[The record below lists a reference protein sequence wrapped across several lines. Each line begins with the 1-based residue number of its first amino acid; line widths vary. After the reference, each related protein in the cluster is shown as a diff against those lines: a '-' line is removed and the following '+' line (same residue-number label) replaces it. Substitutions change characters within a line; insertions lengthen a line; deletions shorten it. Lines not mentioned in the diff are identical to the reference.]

1 MPVPEEDLPV
11 LLPDVEDYKPK
22 GRSPLATA
30 EDWVNTT
37 CPSCGGPARRETDT
51 MDTFVDSSW
60 YFLRYTD
67 ADNERAAWDPDVTN
81 YWTPVDQ
88 YIGGIE
94 HAILHLLYAR
104 FFVKVFADM
113 GLLDS
118 QEPFQK
124 LFTQGMITRDGAK
137 MSKSK
142 GNVISPQPI
151 IERYGADTARAY
163 ILFIGPPDQDADW
176 SDEGVEGVHRF
187 LGRLWRLAADVTD
200 RAGRRAP
207 DPNAG
212 TGEGDDLELLRKVH
226 WAIDKV
232 THDLADRF
240 AFNTAISAVME
251 LVNDASRRRETASD
265 DVMHLAAATAASLIF
280 PFAPHTG
287 ADAYELLTGDRV
299 WEQPWPAADPALL
312 ERDVVEV
319 AVQVN
324 GKLRDRIQA
333 PRDASREQLEELAR
347 EQPNV
352 VRHLE
357 GHEVVKVV
365 VVPGRLVNFVVR

>member
-1 MPVPEEDLPV
+1 
-11 LLPDVEDYKPK
+11 
-22 GRSPLATA
+22 
-30 EDWVNTT
+30 
-37 CPSCGGPARRETDT
+37 

-67 ADNERAAWDPDVTN
+67 ADNDEAAWDPDVTN

-118 QEPFQK
+118 QEPFSR

-142 GNVISPQPI
+142 GNMISPEPYV
-151 IERYGADTARAY
+151 ERYGADTARAY

-176 SDEGVEGVHRF
+176 TDEGVEGVHRF
-187 LGRLWRLAADVTD
+187 LGRLWRMAADVSE
-200 RAGRRAP
+200 RVGRRAP

-212 TGEGDDLELLRKVH
+212 SGEGDDLELLRKVH

-232 THDLADRF
+232 TNDLAGRF
-240 AFNTAISAVME
+240 AFNTAIAAVME
-251 LVNDASRRRETASD
+251 LVNEASRRRETASD
-265 DVMHLAAATAASLIF
+265 DVLHLAAATAASLIF

-312 ERDVVEV
+312 ERDVIEV

-333 PRDASREQLEELAR
+333 PADASREQLEALAR
-347 EQPNV
+347 ERPNV
-352 VRHLE
+352 VRHLD